1 MDNCD
6 AFTEDAQARS
16 RVLTLTH
23 HMGELVLT
31 YICNYAIE
39 EYLDLNAENAVLPL
53 PHASGEQ
60 FFQSFPKI
68 R

>member
-23 HMGELVLT
+23 HMGELVFT
-31 YICNYAIE
+31 YICNYALAAE
-39 EYLDLNAENAVLPL
+39 EISDWLYEL
-53 PHASGEQ
+53 
-60 FFQSFPKI
+60 
-68 R
+68 